1 MTAALVIVCATLTA
15 AEPPDRPCVIVV
27 AGAPGDKE
35 YAGQFRRWAGLWQ
48 AAAERGSAGVIPI
61 GLDAAATTPDRETLR
76 TALAANAGG
85 KEPLW
90 VVLIGHGSFD
100 GREAKFNLR
109 GPDVSDADLAEWLKP
124 VTRPVAVLDCSSGSS
139 PFLSRLSAPNRV
151 IATATKSG
159 HELNFARFGQYLAE
173 SIGDPR
179 ADLDKDGQ
187 VSLLEAF
194 LTASGRVNEFYRTQS
209 RLATEHALLDDNGDR
224 LGTPAEW
231 FRGVRATRRAKDGAP
246 LDGLRAH
253 QLHLVPSD
261 RERAMP
267 AETRRSRDELE
278 LAVAALRDRKDKLPE
293 DEYYA
298 RLETLMLDLGRI
310 YRTLDGADGAPSESK
325 RSR

>member
-1 MTAALVIVCATLTA
+1 MTLTVVTLCLCLTA
-15 AEPPDRPCVIVV
+15 TADEDRPCVVIVV
-27 AGAPGDKE
+27 GAPGASE
-35 YAGQFRRWAGLWQ
+35 YTTQFRRWADLWQ
-48 AAAERGSAGVIPI
+48 SAAQKGSAQVVRI
-61 GLDAAATTPDRETLR
+61 GLDAEGSVPDRERLR
-76 TALAANAGG
+76 TTLAEKATG

-90 VVLIGHGSFD
+90 LVLIGHGTFD

-173 SIGDPR
+173 SIGDPQ

-253 QLHLVPSD
+253 QFHLIPSD

-267 AETRRSRDELE
+267 ADVRHKRDELE
-278 LAVAALRDRKDKLPE
+278 VAVAALRDQKVKLAA
-293 DEYYA
+293 DDYYA
-298 RLETLMLDLGRI
+298 RLEKLMLELGKL
-310 YRTLDGADGAPSESK
+310 YRAVDAAPKATRDTKHEH
-325 RSR
+325 